1 MHISAEH
8 IARSIDLK
16 KLGYAKHSHDTA
28 MAETASGGYVV
39 IFKYGVS
46 VTIGLQSSEEDAYRR
61 EISAAAD
68 EPRTYQETERAR
80 LIIGKEQM
88 SVYDGVISL
97 PNLSREQVLVI
108 ADALAKSVILSCYEE
123 QVNTMFQEIEPI
135 AEQMRRGKIL
145 KGKKQLIR
153 TLGANLAIQNAM
165 LSRIRL
171 DDKPDIL
178 WDMPEL
184 DKLYNLLSSEYE
196 IIERQQ
202 ILEGRLRMIAETVR
216 SNTEILDYMSS
227 YRVEWYITILIL
239 IEIGLTLYEMFI
251 KS

>member
-1 MHISAEH
+1 M
-8 IARSIDLK
+8 
-16 KLGYAKHSHDTA
+16 
-28 MAETASGGYVV
+28 
-39 IFKYGVS
+39 
-46 VTIGLQSSEEDAYRR
+46 
-61 EISAAAD
+61 
-68 EPRTYQETERAR
+68 
-80 LIIGKEQM
+80 
-88 SVYDGVISL
+88 
-97 PNLSREQVLVI
+97 
-108 ADALAKSVILSCYEE
+108 
-123 QVNTMFQEIEPI
+123 
-135 AEQMRRGKIL
+135 L

>member
-1 MHISAEH
+1 MSLFKMHISAEH

-123 QVNTMFQEIEPI
+123 QVNTMFQEIEP
-135 AEQMRRGKIL
+135 
-145 KGKKQLIR
+145 
-153 TLGANLAIQNAM
+153 
-165 LSRIRL
+165 
-171 DDKPDIL
+171 
-178 WDMPEL
+178 
-184 DKLYNLLSSEYE
+184 
-196 IIERQQ
+196 
-202 ILEGRLRMIAETVR
+202 
-216 SNTEILDYMSS
+216 
-227 YRVEWYITILIL
+227 
-239 IEIGLTLYEMFI
+239 
-251 KS
+251 